1 MILVEKIWNF
11 CLFVFEQNR
20 PRDNVWWSFTFL
32 DYKNSD
38 FNSAATISFLKG
50 LTHEFGKKEKF
61 PLCMFLSKI
70 GQEIMFDDLFLEN
83 KPS

>member
-1 MILVEKIWNF
+1 MTILQKTDTYWPITRPV
-11 CLFVFEQNR
+11 FVQPDLSETQ
-20 PRDNVWWSFTFL
+20 PTF
-32 DYKNSD
+32 D
-38 FNSAATISFLKG
+38 FNGIASVSFLKG
-50 LTHEFGKKEKF
+50 LTSEFGKKEKF